1 MNPSQLGQTE
11 VKSLNSTPEKMAG
24 GITQL
29 TSFPDIAF
37 RINEMLSDENSGAAE
52 IGALIEPDPA
62 LSAALLRIANSAM
75 YSIGGTVSNVDRA
88 VTVVGLREVRDL
100 AFGICANTT
109 FKGIPNDLITVE
121 DFWKHSLY
129 CAVTSQSLG
138 RRAKVSGGDSLFTAG
153 LLHDI
158 GHLVMF
164 NQCPQLSR
172 EALQLSLE
180 ENDSL
185 SPYLSE
191 RKVFGFDH
199 MTVGAEL
206 ARQWRLPTCLKECI
220 EYHHEPFACHE
231 TTDAVL
237 VVHIANSIAVLAE
250 LDSDNLDDAPP
261 IDMRALTKLGLDMD
275 DIPDTVAEAQESV
288 TDLLRIF
295 VN

>member
-1 MNPSQLGQTE
+1 MTT
-11 VKSLNSTPEKMAG
+11 TPEEIAAN
-24 GITQL
+24 ITEL
-29 TSFPDIAF
+29 KSFPDVAF
-37 RINEMLSDENSGAAE
+37 RINEMLSDESSSAAD

-62 LSAALLRIANSAM
+62 LSVALLRIANSAF
-75 YSIGGTVSNVDRA
+75 YSIGGTVSSVERA
-88 VTVVGLREVRDL
+88 VTVVGLRDVRDL

-129 CAVTSQSLG
+129 CAAASQSLG
-138 RRAKVSGGDSLFTAG
+138 RKVKGRAGPSLFTVG

-164 NQCPQLSR
+164 NQSPELSR
-172 EALQLSLE
+172 EALQLSLD
-180 ENDSL
+180 ENDGL

-199 MTVGAEL
+199 MAVGAEL
-206 ARQWRLPTCLKECI
+206 ARQWRLPVCLRECI
-220 EYHHEPFACHE
+220 EFHHEPFANDE

-237 VVHIANSIAVLAE
+237 VVHLANSIAVLAE
-250 LDSDNLDDAPP
+250 LDSHDLNDAPP
-261 IDMRALTKLGLDMD
+261 IDQRAFAMLRFSPDV
-275 DIPDTVAEAQESV
+275 IPETVAETRESV
-288 TDLLRIF
+288 AELLRIF